1 MYIYISCIYILASGL
16 FLNYCYNFAN
26 FSLQILRKHIL
37 TKKKECNGITICYHG
52 NGSKKWSR
60 VMILIRTFNFRRFA
74 FVSKSNSR
82 PQRYNG
88 ISETDE
94 VNPEENKLIQRLF
107 VAP

>member
-1 MYIYISCIYILASGL
+1 
-16 FLNYCYNFAN
+16 
-26 FSLQILRKHIL
+26 
-37 TKKKECNGITICYHG
+37 
-52 NGSKKWSR
+52 
-60 VMILIRTFNFRRFA
+60 MILIRTFNFRRFA

-107 VAP
+107 VAPWVRLSLLRSVNLESFTLELMSNVKREVSIVFTAH